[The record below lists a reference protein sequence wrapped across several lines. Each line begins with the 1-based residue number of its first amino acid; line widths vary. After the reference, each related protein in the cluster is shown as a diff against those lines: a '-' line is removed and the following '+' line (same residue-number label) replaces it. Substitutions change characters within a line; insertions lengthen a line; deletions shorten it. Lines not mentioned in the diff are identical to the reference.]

1 MCVRRIREMYIK
13 VLTVSALN
21 NYIKKVMDNDYI
33 LNNVHVKGEISN
45 LKIHNSGHIYFS
57 LKDEFGKISAVMFRS
72 DAENLKFIPE
82 NGMDVE
88 VTGRVSLYLKEGSYQ
103 LYCTKMEQIGIGDL
117 YVAFMKL
124 KEKLEKEGLFDEKR
138 KKPIPRYPRRIGV
151 ITSPTGAAIRD
162 IINVSKRRN
171 KNSNILI
178 YPALVQ
184 GKGASQEII
193 KGIDYLNTIDDV
205 DTIIIARGG
214 GSIEELWSFNDEELA
229 YAVYNSKKPI
239 ISGVG
244 HETDFTIIDFVSDR
258 RAPTPSAAAEIAVP
272 SLVEMEERIE
282 VLRTLMQNNI
292 YNTINIKSNALERLN
307 SRLKLTNPINEI
319 INSYNYIDNIKN
331 RLSHHMKLNLGVK
344 KEQLE
349 KNYAL
354 LAAYNPLN
362 ILNKGYSIIQDKEDN
377 VIGSIEVLKKQ
388 ENLNILM
395 KDGKIQV
402 RVSFEG
408 E

>member
-1 MCVRRIREMYIK
+1 MYVRRIKEMYIK

-33 LNNVHVKGEISN
+33 LNNVRVKGEISN
-45 LKIHNSGHIYFS
+45 FKIHNSGHIYFS
-57 LKDEFGKISAVMFRS
+57 LKDEFGKINGVMFRTQV
-72 DAENLKFIPE
+72 ENLKFIPE

-103 LYCTKMEQIGIGDL
+103 LYCDKMEQIGIGDL
-117 YVAFMKL
+117 YVAFLNL
-124 KEKLEKEGLFDEKR
+124 KEKLEKEGLFDESR
-138 KKPIPRYPRRIGV
+138 KKPIPLYPRRIGV

-171 KNSNILI
+171 KNCNILI
-178 YPALVQ
+178 YPSLVQ
-184 GKGASQEII
+184 GKEASKEII
-193 KGIDYLNTIDDV
+193 KGIEYLNSIEDI

-272 SLVEMEERIE
+272 SLVELEERIG
-282 VLRTLMQNNI
+282 VLRSLLQNNI
-292 YNTINIKSNALERLN
+292 YNTINNKSNALERLKN
-307 SRLKLTNPINEI
+307 RLRLISPINEI
-319 INSYNYIDNIKN
+319 VNSYNYIDNLKN
-331 RLSHHMKLNLGVK
+331 RLSHHMKLNLELK
-344 KEQLE
+344 KEQLS

-377 VIGSIEVLKKQ
+377 VISSIEVLKKQ
-388 ENLNILM
+388 EKLKILL
-395 KDGKIQV
+395 KDGKIEAKV
-402 RVSFEG
+402 TFEG

>member
-1 MCVRRIREMYIK
+1 MFVRRIREMYIK
-13 VLTVSALN
+13 ILTVSALN

-57 LKDEFGKISAVMFRS
+57 LKDEFGKINAVMFRS

-88 VTGRVSLYLKEGSYQ
+88 VTGRVSLYLKDGSYQ
-103 LYCTKMEQIGIGDL
+103 LYCNKMEPVGIGDL
-117 YVAFMKL
+117 YVTFLKL
-124 KEKLEKEGLFDEKR
+124 KEKLEKEGLFDERR
-138 KKPIPRYPRRIGV
+138 KKAIPFYPRRIGV

-162 IINVSKRRN
+162 IINVSTRRN
-171 KNSNILI
+171 KNCNILI
-178 YPALVQ
+178 YPSLVQ
-184 GKGASQEII
+184 GKGASQDII
-193 KGIDYLNTIDDV
+193 RGIEYFNTIEDI

-229 YAVYNSKKPI
+229 YAVYKSKKPI

-282 VLRTLMQNNI
+282 VLRTLLHNNV
-292 YNTINIKSNALERLN
+292 YNKINSKSNALERLKN
-307 SRLKLTNPINEI
+307 RLKLTSPINEI
-319 INSYNYIDNIKN
+319 VNSYNHIDNLKN
-331 RLSHHMKLNLGVK
+331 RLSHHMKLSLEVK
-344 KEQLE
+344 KEQLS

-354 LAAYNPLN
+354 IAAYNPLN
-362 ILNKGYSIIQDKEDN
+362 ILNKGYSIIQDKEDQ
-377 VIGSIEVLKKQ
+377 VISSIEELKKQ
-388 ENLNILM
+388 EKLKILL
-395 KDGKIQV
+395 KDGKIEA

>member
-1 MCVRRIREMYIK
+1 MYIK
-13 VLTVSALN
+13 TLTVSALN

-57 LKDEFGKISAVMFRS
+57 LKDEFGKINGVMFRS

-88 VTGRVSLYLKEGSYQ
+88 VTGRVSLYLKEGNYQ
-103 LYCTKMEQIGIGDL
+103 LYCNKMERIGVGDL
-117 YVAFMKL
+117 YVAFLKL
-124 KEKLEKEGLFDEKR
+124 KEKLEKEGLFDEGR
-138 KKPIPRYPRRIGV
+138 KKAIPAFPRRIAV

-162 IINVSKRRN
+162 IINVAKRRN
-171 KNSNILI
+171 KNCDILI

-184 GKGASQEII
+184 GKAASQEII
-193 KGIDYLNTIDDV
+193 EGIEYLNTLENV

-258 RAPTPSAAAEIAVP
+258 RAPTPSSAAEIAVP
-272 SLVEMEERIE
+272 SFVEMEERIG
-282 VLRTLMQNNI
+282 VLRTLLNNNI
-292 YNTINIKSNALERLN
+292 YNTINSKSNGLERLR
-307 SRLKLTNPINEI
+307 SRLKLNSPINEI
-319 INSYNYIDNIKN
+319 VNSYNHIDNLRN
-331 RLSHHMKLNLGVK
+331 SLCHHMKLNLEVK
-344 KEQLE
+344 KEQLK

-362 ILNKGYSIIQDKEDN
+362 ILNKGYSVIQDKENN
-377 VIGSIEVLKKQ
+377 VISTIEVLKKQ
-388 ENLNILM
+388 EKLNILL
-395 KDGKIQV
+395 KDGKIEAK
-402 RVSFEG
+402 VSFEG

>member
-1 MCVRRIREMYIK
+1 MYIK
-13 VLTVSALN
+13 ILTVSALN

-57 LKDEFGKISAVMFRS
+57 LKDEFGKINGVMFRS

-88 VTGRVSLYLKEGSYQ
+88 VTGRVSLYLKDGSYQ
-103 LYCTKMEQIGIGDL
+103 LYCNKMEPVGIGDL
-117 YVAFMKL
+117 YVTFLKL
-124 KEKLEKEGLFDEKR
+124 KEKLEKEGLFDERR
-138 KKPIPRYPRRIGV
+138 KKAIPFYPRRIGV

-162 IINVSKRRN
+162 IINVSTRRN
-171 KNSNILI
+171 KNCNILI
-178 YPALVQ
+178 YPSLVQ
-184 GKGASQEII
+184 GKGASQDII
-193 KGIDYLNTIDDV
+193 RGIEYFNTIEDI

-229 YAVYNSKKPI
+229 YAVYKSKKPI

-282 VLRTLMQNNI
+282 VLRTLLHNNV
-292 YNTINIKSNALERLN
+292 YNKINSKSNALERLKN
-307 SRLKLTNPINEI
+307 RLKLTSPINEI
-319 INSYNYIDNIKN
+319 VNSYNHIDNLKN
-331 RLSHHMKLNLGVK
+331 RLSHHMKLSLEVK
-344 KEQLE
+344 KEQLS

-354 LAAYNPLN
+354 IAAYNPLN
-362 ILNKGYSIIQDKEDN
+362 ILNKGYSIIQDKEDQ
-377 VIGSIEVLKKQ
+377 VISSIEELKKQ
-388 ENLNILM
+388 EKLKILL
-395 KDGKIQV
+395 KDGKIEA

>member
-1 MCVRRIREMYIK
+1 MYIK
-13 VLTVSALN
+13 ILTVSALN

-57 LKDEFGKISAVMFRS
+57 LKDEFGKINAVMFRS

-88 VTGRVSLYLKEGSYQ
+88 VTGRVSLYLKDGSYQ
-103 LYCTKMEQIGIGDL
+103 LYCNKMEPVGIGDL
-117 YVAFMKL
+117 YVTFLKL
-124 KEKLEKEGLFDEKR
+124 KEKLEKEGLFDERR
-138 KKPIPRYPRRIGV
+138 KKAIPFYPRRIGV

-162 IINVSKRRN
+162 IINVSTRRN
-171 KNSNILI
+171 KNCNILI
-178 YPALVQ
+178 YPSLVQ
-184 GKGASQEII
+184 GKGASQDII
-193 KGIDYLNTIDDV
+193 RGIEYFNTIEDI

-229 YAVYNSKKPI
+229 YAVYKSKKPI

-282 VLRTLMQNNI
+282 VLRTLLHNNV
-292 YNTINIKSNALERLN
+292 YNKINSKSNALERLKN
-307 SRLKLTNPINEI
+307 RLKLTSPINEI
-319 INSYNYIDNIKN
+319 VNSYNHIDNLKN
-331 RLSHHMKLNLGVK
+331 RLSHHMKLSLEVK
-344 KEQLE
+344 KEQLS

-354 LAAYNPLN
+354 IAAYNPLN
-362 ILNKGYSIIQDKEDN
+362 ILNKGYSIIQDKEDQ
-377 VIGSIEVLKKQ
+377 VISSIEELKKQ
-388 ENLNILM
+388 EKLKILL
-395 KDGKIQV
+395 KDGKIEA

>member
-272 SLVEMEERIE
+272 SLVEMKERIE

-331 RLSHHMKLNLGVK
+331 RLIHHMKLNLGVK

>member
-1 MCVRRIREMYIK
+1 MYIK

-45 LKIHNSGHIYFS
+45 LKIHNSGHIYSS
-57 LKDEFGKISAVMFRS
+57 LKDEFGKINAVMFKS
-72 DAENLKFIPE
+72 DAENLRFTPE

-103 LYCTKMEQIGIGDL
+103 LYCNKMEQVGIGDL
-117 YVAFMKL
+117 YVAFLRL
-124 KEKLEKEGLFDEKR
+124 KEKLEKEGLFDENR
-138 KKPIPRYPRRIGV
+138 KKPIPPYPRRIGV

-162 IINVSKRRN
+162 IINVSTRRN
-171 KNSNILI
+171 KNCNILI

-193 KGIDYLNTIDDV
+193 KGIEYLNNIEDI

-214 GSIEELWSFNDEELA
+214 GSIEELWNFNDEELA

-244 HETDFTIIDFVSDR
+244 HETDFTIIDLVSDR

-272 SLVEMEERIE
+272 SLAEMEKRIE
-282 VLRTLMQNNI
+282 VLRTLLQNNI
-292 YNTINIKSNALERLN
+292 YNIINSKSNALERLKN
-307 SRLKLTNPINEI
+307 RLKLISPINEI
-319 INSYNYIDNIKN
+319 VNSYNHIDNLKSK
-331 RLSHHMKLNLGVK
+331 LYHHMKLNLEVK
-344 KEQLE
+344 KEQLS

-362 ILNKGYSIIQDKEDN
+362 ILNKGYSIIQDMDNN
-377 VIGSIEVLKKQ
+377 VISSIEMLKKQ
-388 ENLNILM
+388 EKLNILL
-395 KDGKIQV
+395 KDGKIEA